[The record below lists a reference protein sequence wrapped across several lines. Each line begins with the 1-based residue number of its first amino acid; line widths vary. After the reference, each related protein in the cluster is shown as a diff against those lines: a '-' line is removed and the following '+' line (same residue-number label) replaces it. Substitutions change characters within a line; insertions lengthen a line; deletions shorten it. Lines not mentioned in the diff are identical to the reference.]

1 MRRARVVP
9 SAGVEALMRRRAD
22 VEPVLRD
29 FDKYS
34 KDLRAATTDERAT
47 RGVSEDF
54 SGGVSTN
61 LNRVSYVRQ

>member
-1 MRRARVVP
+1 
-9 SAGVEALMRRRAD
+9 MRRRAD